1 MSLCIA
7 AGGKVIALVA
17 SSFTLS
23 WSHSVAHTEWWERW
37 EVTAEGLRPAEAR
50 ITGTGAGMEPPP
62 DAVLRADGWHYRP
75 TLPPQREVF
84 LAASGATGGGWRLCA
99 AGECLLL
106 GTAPG
111 EPLRLWQADDCS
123 AGG

>member
-23 WSHSVAHTEWWERW
+23 WSHSVSHTEWWERW
-37 EVTAEGLRPAEAR
+37 EVTAEGLRPVEAR
-50 ITGTGAGMEPPP
+50 ISGTGAGMEPPP

-75 TLPPQREVF
+75 DLPPQREVF
-84 LAASGATGGGWRLCA
+84 LAASGATGGGWRLCTET
-99 AGECLLL
+99 ECLTL
-106 GTAPG
+106 GA
-111 EPLRLWQADDCS
+111 EADQPLRLWQAEAC
-123 AGG
+123 GG

>member
-23 WSHSVAHTEWWERW
+23 WSHSTAHTEWWERW
-37 EVTAEGLRPAEAR
+37 EVTAEGLRPVEAR
-50 ITGTGAGMEPPP
+50 ISGSGAGMEPPP
-62 DAVLRADGWHYRP
+62 DAVLRADGWHYWP
-75 TLPPQREVF
+75 DLPPQREVF

-99 AGECLLL
+99 SGECRML
-106 GTAPG
+106 GTVPG
-111 EPLRLWQADDCS
+111 EPLRLWQAEECG
-123 AGG
+123 AGN